1 MRNAGKIITVA
12 AVAAALAACSPP
24 NEQPSDL
31 PPGADT
37 TPSEQAAQP
46 TQGTQ
51 QPTSPTSPTSS
62 PQGDQGE
69 ACTAEDIEVAQS
81 GEGEG
86 YQVTIPQDCAAPT
99 ELLTR
104 ELQPGTGQPAAEGD
118 QLDVDYSIV
127 SWSDGEVKE
136 NSFGELGVLSVQLGE
151 QQPGFEGWNE
161 ALQGAQ
167 EGTRRLVVVPQDM
180 GFAQDSD
187 HPLAGETL
195 VVVAEVVDIA
205 PQQ

>member
-31 PPGADT
+31 PPGAEP

-51 QPTSPTSPTSS
+51 QPPT
-62 PQGDQGE
+62 QGE
-69 ACTAEDIEVAQS
+69 QDGQKETCTAEDVKATQS
-81 GEGEG
+81 SEGEG
-86 YQVTIPQDCAAPT
+86 YQVTIPKDCAEPT

-104 ELQPGTGQPAAEGD
+104 DLKPGSGPEAAEGD
-118 QLDVDYSIV
+118 ELDLDYTIV
-127 SWSDGEVKE
+127 GWSDGEVKE
-136 NSFGELGVLSVQLGE
+136 NSFGTLGTLSVQLGE
-151 QQPGFEGWNE
+151 EQAGFEGWNE
-161 ALQGAQ
+161 ALQGARQ
-167 EGTRRLVVVPQDM
+167 GTQRLIVVPETM
-180 GFAQDSD
+180 GFAQDGD
-187 HPLAGETL
+187 NPLNGETL

>member
-31 PPGADT
+31 PPGAEP

-46 TQGTQ
+46 GTQ
-51 QPTSPTSPTSS
+51 QPTSSA
-62 PQGDQGE
+62 PQDQGQGQGE
-69 ACTAEDIEVAQS
+69 PCTAEDIKVTQS
-81 GEGEG
+81 SEGEG
-86 YQVTIPQDCAAPT
+86 YQVTIPQDCAEPAK
-99 ELLTR
+99 LLTR
-104 ELQPGTGQPAAEGD
+104 ELQAGSGEAAAEGD

-127 SWSDGEVKE
+127 AWSDGEVKE
-136 NSFGELGVLSVQLGE
+136 NSFGQLGVLSVQLGE
-151 QQPGFEGWNE
+151 QQPEFEGWNE

-167 EGTRRLVVVPQDM
+167 QGTRRLIVVPEDM

-187 HPLAGETL
+187 NPLAGETL

>member
-46 TQGTQ
+46 AQGTQ
-51 QPTSPTSPTSS
+51 RPTSPTS

-69 ACTAEDIEVAQS
+69 ACTAEDIEVAQA

>member
-31 PPGADT
+31 PPGADP
-37 TPSEQAAQP
+37 TPSQQAAQP

-51 QPTSPTSPTSS
+51 QPSSPTSTTSS
-62 PQGDQGE
+62 TQGERGE
-69 ACTAEDIEVAQS
+69 ACTAEDIEVTQS

-86 YQVTIPQDCAAPT
+86 YRVTIPRDCSAPT

-104 ELQPGTGQPAAEGD
+104 ELQAGSGPAAAEGD

-127 SWSDGEVKE
+127 AWSDGEVKE
-136 NSFGELGVLSVQLGE
+136 NTFGELGTLSVQLGE
-151 QQPGFEGWNE
+151 QQAGFEGWNE

-167 EGTRRLVVVPQDM
+167 EGTRRLIVVPEDM